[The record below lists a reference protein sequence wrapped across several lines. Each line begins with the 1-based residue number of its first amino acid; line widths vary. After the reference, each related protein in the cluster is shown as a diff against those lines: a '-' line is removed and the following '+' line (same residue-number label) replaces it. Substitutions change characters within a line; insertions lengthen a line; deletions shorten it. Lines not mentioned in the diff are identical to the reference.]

1 MIFDIYLG
9 FFLIKGSALNS
20 PAKRRLNAKIEMAKI
35 VVFLG
40 RPFCLILSDSSCP
53 FVHLST
59 HLTSIG

>member
-40 RPFCLILSDSSCP
+40 RPFCQSED
-53 FVHLST
+53 FK
-59 HLTSIG
+59 